1 MQYYCYYVIHNS
13 AHPKKIY
20 RYDQAKALM
29 DKGYK
34 LELWMWIDTI
44 NDYSFAGMMN

>member
-1 MQYYCYYVIHNS
+1 MWHYCYYVIHNS
-13 AHPKKIY
+13 MRRKKIY
-20 RYDQAKALM
+20 RYDHAKALM
-29 DKGYK
+29 DRGYQ